1 VHELDDVFGD
11 GKAEAGAPL
20 MAGAGAVLLA
30 EGLEE
35 LRQEDLVHAYAG
47 VPDHEAQGG
56 LVPEA
61 GDQPDLESDPAA
73 GGRELDGVAEDV
85 DDHLLQLHAVADV
98 VVPESVLQPAAVRQ
112 ALFLALAA
120 AWC

>member
-1 VHELDDVFGD
+1 MLELSSWL
-11 GKAEAGAPL
+11 K
-20 MAGAGAVLLA
+20 
-30 EGLEE
+30 GLEE
-35 LRQEDLVHAYAG
+35 LRQEGLVHDYAG

-61 GDQPDLESDPAA
+61 GDQPDLETDPAA

-85 DDHLLQLHAVADV
+85 DEHLLQLHAVADV